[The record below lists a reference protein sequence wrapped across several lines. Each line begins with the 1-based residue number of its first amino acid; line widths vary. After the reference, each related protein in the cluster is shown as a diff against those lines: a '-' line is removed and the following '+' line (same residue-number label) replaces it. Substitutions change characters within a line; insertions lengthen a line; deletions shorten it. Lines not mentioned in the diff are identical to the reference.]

1 MLDGLF
7 AGIGGYASARE
18 TNRTNAEIAART
30 NQQNQAN
37 AREQMAFQ
45 ERMSNTEIQRRKA
58 DLKAA
63 GLNPL
68 LAARDG
74 ASAPS
79 GAAGVGSA
87 PTMSDPFQSAIHAGA
102 KTVDKMIQKQMSSA
116 QLNNLTET
124 NELLKSQKAK
134 TDMETKIMS
143 KDEPKAVLGSSI
155 AEALQR
161 ALTNAKGW
169 ANSIKDAHEYNQ
181 KFPNKPNGYRIDTPK
196 KPTNIKL
203 HPWK

>member
-1 MLDGLF
+1 MWETLLGGLNV
-7 AGIGGYASARE
+7 GLGYATARE

-63 GLNPL
+63 GINPL

-79 GAAGVGSA
+79 GAAGIASA
-87 PTMSDPFQSAIHAGA
+87 PTMSDPFQSAINAGA
-102 KTVDKMIQKQMSSA
+102 KTMDKMIQREMSTA
-116 QLNNLTET
+116 QVANLQES
-124 NELLKSQKAK
+124 NKLLKSQKNK
-134 TDMETKIMS
+134 TDMETFIMG
-143 KDEPKAVLGSSI
+143 KDAPKAELGSEI
-155 AEALQR
+155 AKKIQSLF
-161 ALTNAKGW
+161 NSAKEG
-169 ANSIKDAHEYNQ
+169 HEYNK
-181 KFPNKPNGYRIDTPK
+181 KFPDPGTQGYKINTPRKPQKQRTPFI
-196 KPTNIKL
+196 NIR
-203 HPWK
+203 

>member
-1 MLDGLF
+1 
-7 AGIGGYASARE
+7 
-18 TNRTNAEIAART
+18 
-30 NQQNQAN
+30 
-37 AREQMAFQ
+37 MAFQ

-63 GLNPL
+63 GINPL

-79 GAAGVGSA
+79 GAAGVGSS
-87 PTMSDPFQSAIHAGA
+87 PTMSDPFQSAITAGA
-102 KTVDKMIQKQMSSA
+102 KTIDKMIQREMSTA
-116 QLNNLTET
+116 QVNNLHET
-124 NELLKSQKAK
+124 NKLLKSQKEK

-169 ANSIKDAHEYNQ
+169 ANSIKDAHDYSQ
-181 KFPNKPNGYRIDTPK
+181 KSQINRTVTGLILQKTDK
-196 KPTNIKL
+196 K
-203 HPWK
+203 